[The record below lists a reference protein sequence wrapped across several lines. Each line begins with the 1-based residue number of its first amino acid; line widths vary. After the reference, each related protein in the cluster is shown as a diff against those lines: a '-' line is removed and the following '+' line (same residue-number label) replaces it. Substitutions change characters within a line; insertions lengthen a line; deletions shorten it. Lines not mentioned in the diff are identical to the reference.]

1 MLGKG
6 AKTNISYRNRKR
18 LATLFAL
25 LLLVTTALGMVGN
38 TANAQ
43 NIARFALRSSV
54 ATIEPTDL
62 REQPSATGDSLAKLP
77 VNAKSTVLGGPF
89 NEGWYWVSYNATTG
103 YLDGSKLVLVDA
115 NWKPVDNTTPTPVA
129 SATSVATTS
138 PTAGSTPGSTPG
150 TIPTPSVSGD
160 YTGLWLAEMA
170 VGGNVRVGPGLD
182 QKVLKGWG
190 AGRRVLLYQSAVDSK
205 GGLWYRVS
213 DPPEDPQWVHS
224 SLITKVAPVQFDGP
238 KFQGR
243 WVGVNLTQQ
252 IATAY
257 QDGTPVKVTLAS
269 TGTVRT
275 LPNGTKEDLR
285 TNVGTWKIYWR
296 LPTQEM
302 KGGTIENGDY
312 YDLKD
317 VPFVQY
323 FYQSGEALHGTYWHD
338 DFGHPHSHGCVNLS
352 TPMSEWFY
360 GFANLGTTVYVHN

>member
-6 AKTNISYRNRKR
+6 AISYVSYRNRKK

-25 LLLVTTALGMVGN
+25 MLMATTALGMLGN
-38 TANAQ
+38 TAMAQ
-43 NIARFALRSSV
+43 TVAKFALRSSV
-54 ATIEPTDL
+54 ATIVPTEL
-62 REQPSATGDSLAKLP
+62 REQPAATGDSLALLP
-77 VNAKSTVLGGPF
+77 PNAKSTVLGGPF
-89 NEGWYWVSYNATTG
+89 NDGWYWVSYNATTG
-103 YLDGSKLVLVDA
+103 YLDGTKLVLVDA
-115 NWKPVDNTTPTPVA
+115 NWKPVDLSTPTSAPSA
-129 SATSVATTS
+129 SATPASTTT
-138 PTAGSTPGSTPG
+138 PTPGSTPD

-160 YTGLWLAEMA
+160 YTGLWLGELT

-205 GGLWYRVS
+205 GGVWYRVS
-213 DPPEDPQWVHS
+213 DPPEEPQWVHS

-238 KFQGR
+238 KFKGN

-257 QDGTPVKVTLAS
+257 QNGTPVKVTLAS

-275 LPNGTKEDLR
+275 LPDGTKEDLR

-296 LPTQEM
+296 LPSQEM
-302 KGGTIENGDY
+302 KGGSVENGDY

-338 DFGHPHSHGCVNLS
+338 DFGRPHSHGCVNLS

-360 GFANLGTTVYVHN
+360 GFANVGTTVYVHY

>member
-1 MLGKG
+1 
-6 AKTNISYRNRKR
+6 
-18 LATLFAL
+18 
-25 LLLVTTALGMVGN
+25 
-38 TANAQ
+38 
-43 NIARFALRSSV
+43 
-54 ATIEPTDL
+54 
-62 REQPSATGDSLAKLP
+62 
-77 VNAKSTVLGGPF
+77 
-89 NEGWYWVSYNATTG
+89 
-103 YLDGSKLVLVDA
+103 
-115 NWKPVDNTTPTPVA
+115 
-129 SATSVATTS
+129 
-138 PTAGSTPGSTPG
+138 
-150 TIPTPSVSGD
+150 
-160 YTGLWLAEMA
+160 MA

-182 QKVLKGWG
+182 QQVLKGWG
-190 AGRRVLLYQSAVDSK
+190 AGRRVLLYESAVDST

-213 DPPEDPQWVHS
+213 DPPEEPQWVHS

-269 TGTVRT
+269 TGTIRT

-296 LPTQEM
+296 LPSQEM

-360 GFANLGTTVYVHN
+360 GFANLGTTVYVHY